1 MEAADRADE
10 ETDVGPLQ
18 TSVDLLVGA
27 VDLRDR
33 YTGRHSEAVGELVR
47 KVAQRL
53 GARGEELRRVEL
65 AARLHDLGKLCV
77 PDTILN
83 KPGPLDEEE
92 WAVMRRHP
100 ELGAR
105 MIEKVA
111 GLEPVAPFVRSH
123 HERWDGRGYPDGLE
137 ESDIPFGGRV
147 IAACDA
153 FEAMTS
159 ERPYR
164 DALSVDE
171 ALGELAAGAGT
182 QFDPEVVGAVWRES
196 APWLGEPVVAP
207 AASNGRR

>member
-1 MEAADRADE
+1 
-10 ETDVGPLQ
+10 LQ
-18 TSVDLLVGA
+18 TSVELLAGA
-27 VDLRDR
+27 IDMRDR
-33 YTGRHSEAVGELVR
+33 YTGQHSEAVGALVR
-47 KVAQRL
+47 KVAKRL
-53 GARGEELRRVEL
+53 GARGERLRLLEL

-77 PDTILN
+77 PDAILN
-83 KPGPLDEEE
+83 KPGPLDGDE
-92 WAVMRRHP
+92 WALMRRHP
-100 ELGAR
+100 EHGAR
-105 MIEKVA
+105 LLAGVA
-111 GLEPVAPFVRSH
+111 GLERVAPFVRSH

-137 ESDIPFGGRV
+137 QDDIPFGGRV

-207 AASNGRR
+207 AATQGRR